1 MVLCR
6 LNFNEFKL
14 SYSYNGEGV
23 AISNEKTK
31 GVLIKGINLNNQK
44 NLKSIKKMIID
55 GNFDDFKEKTI
66 LIGSELAFDL
76 DISLGDNLNL
86 MSSIFINTPFGGV
99 PKQENYKIVGIFNS
113 GFYEFDQNMI
123 FINLEDSLSL
133 FDKNPRDLSLEIYL
147 PDPMNADKYKNEIQ
161 SFNNQYY
168 IYSWSDL
175 NKSFFSALKVERNV
189 MFIILTLIII
199 VAAFNIISGLTILI
213 KNKTREI
220 AILKTLG
227 LSDISI
233 QKSFFLT
240 GITIGFFATVSG
252 SILGIIFSLYIEE
265 IRIFISIIFN
275 AEIFP
280 PDVYFLEKM
289 PSEINLMSI
298 LVISL
303 FSILISILASYFPAK
318 AISKMNTVDGLKY
331 E

>member
-1 MVLCR
+1 
-6 LNFNEFKL
+6 
-14 SYSYNGEGV
+14 
-23 AISNEKTK
+23 
-31 GVLIKGINLNNQK
+31 
-44 NLKSIKKMIID
+44 
-55 GNFDDFKEKTI
+55 
-66 LIGSELAFDL
+66 
-76 DISLGDNLNL
+76 
-86 MSSIFINTPFGGV
+86 
-99 PKQENYKIVGIFNS
+99 
-113 GFYEFDQNMI
+113 
-123 FINLEDSLSL
+123 
-133 FDKNPRDLSLEIYL
+133 
-147 PDPMNADKYKNEIQ
+147 
-161 SFNNQYY
+161 
-168 IYSWSDL
+168 
-175 NKSFFSALKVERNV
+175 